1 MGAADFLM
9 SLSLEQILVR
19 LEDPETPVV
28 WLDPSLPRTLWEQ
41 LPAFAAGRGYQVV
54 ELGAGGP
61 IFDRSSLLA
70 AFDGLLAA
78 SPVFDHSLP
87 SLRESLL
94 ALEPAAP
101 LGILVLFPDPDPL
114 RENDEAGFEEFIE
127 VLENVDEIR
136 RREGRPGLKAI
147 VRD

>member
-28 WLDPSLPRTLWEQ
+28 WLDPSLPPTLWDE
-41 LPAFAAGRGYQVV
+41 LPALAANRGYQVLK
-54 ELGAGGP
+54 LGAGGP
-61 IFDRSSLLA
+61 VFDLSSLLA
-70 AFDGLLAA
+70 AFDGLLAP
-78 SPVFDHSLP
+78 SPISGHSLP

-94 ALEPAAP
+94 SLEPAAP

-127 VLENVDEIR
+127 LLENVDEIR
-136 RREGRPGLKAI
+136 RGEGRPGLKAVI
-147 VRD
+147 RD